1 MLDSASQSPGMTPT
15 SKPFSLTDR
24 QKEVRAIFATA
35 AKFFLVYGG
44 SRSGKTFLI
53 VYVLIT
59 RMLKAPG
66 SRHVV
71 FRNDGI
77 DAKQSIGNETV
88 PAVLSLAYP
97 GLQMRWHEQDG
108 YYEMPNG
115 SQLWLAGLKDK
126 ARLDKVLGKEFAS
139 IYLNE
144 ASQITLE
151 AFGVVQTRLAQHVMQ
166 TNGKRLPLRLY
177 VDLNPT
183 VAAHWTYQIWF
194 NGIHP
199 DDKRRIPDLAENYRA
214 ITINPADNADN
225 LPADYLQSLANL
237 PERMRRRFYD
247 GAFTADDDNALW
259 RRSWIKR
266 DSLPEYGRIVVA
278 LDPATTNNAGSD
290 ETGIV
295 VVARGGDNR
304 GYVLKDASGKYRP
317 EEWARMAVSLYDTY
331 GADCVVAET
340 NQGGDMVEA
349 LIKAEARNRVIRV
362 RKVTATR
369 GKHVRAEPI
378 AALYEQGR
386 VRHADDFAELEDQMC
401 AFTVDFDRTK
411 QGYSPDRVDALVW
424 GMTAIFPEMVR
435 RQFPGQQPERE
446 DRLEAPTDYRRH
458 SDDDASAWKVI

>member
-1 MLDSASQSPGMTPT
+1 MLDSASQSPATTPT
-15 SKPFSLTDR
+15 FSLTPK
-24 QKEVRAIFATA
+24 QKEVRAVFSTG
-35 AKFFLVYGG
+35 AKFFLIYGG

-53 VYVLIT
+53 VYTLLA

-88 PAVLSLAYP
+88 PAVIAAAWP
-97 GLQMRWHEQDG
+97 GLPIKWHEQDG

-151 AFGVVQTRLAQHVMQ
+151 AFGVVQTRLAQSVKQ
-166 TNGKRLPLRLY
+166 TDGRPLPLRLY

-183 VAAHWTYQIWF
+183 VSAHWTYQIWF

-199 DDKRRIPDLAENYRA
+199 DDKKPITDLAENYRA
-214 ITINPADNADN
+214 ITINPTDNAAN
-225 LPADYLQSLANL
+225 LPADYLDSLSRL

-247 GAFTADDDNALW
+247 GSFTADDDNALW
-259 RRSWIKR
+259 RRSWIKHDR
-266 DSLPEYGRIVVA
+266 LEKYERIIVA
-278 LDPATTNNAGSD
+278 IDPATKTAAGSD

-295 VVARGGDNR
+295 VVAKGADGR
-304 GYVLKDASGKYRP
+304 GYVLADESGKFRP
-317 EEWARMAVSLYDTY
+317 EEWARRAISLYDTF
-331 GADCVVAET
+331 GADCIVAEV
-340 NQGGDMVEA
+340 NQGGEMVGA
-349 LIKAEARNRVIRV
+349 TVRAAAQGRSIPYKA
-362 RKVTATR
+362 VTATR

-378 AALYEQGR
+378 AALYELNK
-386 VRHADDFAELEDQMC
+386 VRHAESFPELEDQMC
-401 AFTVDFDRTK
+401 AFTVDFDRDK
-411 QGYSPDRVDALVW
+411 QGYSPDRMDALVW
-424 GMTAIFPEMVR
+424 AFTELFPDMTERGPDVSRFKIPAR
-435 RQFPGQQPERE
+435 RGG
-446 DRLEAPTDYRRH
+446 RR
-458 SDDDASAWKVI
+458 